1 MNYAE
6 MRDIDINKM
15 VAMKVAEQRRRSGLP
30 YGVNIPISSDE
41 SPMVRGFDKKSWD
54 EVPGFSDRDKMQKF
68 DIFKPKKKAEVSESP
83 DYQMR
88 IFDPCNSW
96 ADAGPIIEKHLICL
110 AADVFAEPQD
120 GGRWVAQPAYGWGSE
135 RVRSDNPLRAAM
147 IVFLMMQES
156 K

>member
-6 MRDIDINKM
+6 MTDFEINKL
-15 VAMKVAEQRRRSGLP
+15 VAAACLAEWYDNGTCVIKCDDDDRS
-30 YGVNIPISSDE
+30 
-41 SPMVRGFDKKSWD
+41 
-54 EVPGFSDRDKMQKF
+54 
-68 DIFKPKKKAEVSESP
+68 IF
-83 DYQMR
+83 Q
-88 IFDPCNSW
+88 PCNSW

-120 GGRWVAQPAYGWGSE
+120 GGKWVAQPAYGWDRE